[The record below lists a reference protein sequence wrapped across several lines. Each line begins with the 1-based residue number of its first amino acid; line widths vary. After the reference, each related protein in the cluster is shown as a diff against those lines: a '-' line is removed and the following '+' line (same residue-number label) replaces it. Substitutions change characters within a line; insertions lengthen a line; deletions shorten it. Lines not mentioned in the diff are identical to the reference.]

1 MSHDYLLA
9 GVGGQGVISL
19 GALLAAAGRRDG
31 LEVQLAEVHGMAQ
44 RGGAV
49 QAGLRLSDQPIHG
62 ALIPEGSARGI
73 LSTEPLEALRYL
85 GYLAPDGVV
94 VTAAEPEENIPDY
107 PPIERLHARLRALPH
122 AVLVEARRLAK
133 AAGSPRAA
141 NVVLAGA
148 ASPYLPIRFA
158 TLEAELQRAFAAKG
172 PQVVEI
178 NLRALHAGR
187 EAAAC
192 LVS

>member
-1 MSHDYLLA
+1 MIRDFVLA

-19 GALLAAAGRRDG
+19 GALLAAAGRSDG
-31 LEVQLAEVHGMAQ
+31 LVVQVAEVHGMAQ

-49 QAGLRLSDQPIHG
+49 QASLRLSDEPIHG
-62 ALIPEGSARGI
+62 ALIPEGTARGI
-73 LSTEPLEALRYL
+73 LSTEPLEGLRYL
-85 GYLAPDGVV
+85 HYLAPDGVL
-94 VTAAEPEENIPDY
+94 VTATEPEINIPDY
-107 PPIERLHARLRALPH
+107 PPIAELHARLRGLPG
-122 AVLVEARRLAK
+122 AVLVDAGRLARE
-133 AAGSPRAA
+133 AGSRKAT

-158 TLEAELQRAFAAKG
+158 TLEAELRRAFARKG
-172 PQVVEI
+172 QAVVEM

-192 LVS
+192 PAS

>member
-1 MSHDYLLA
+1 MTRDYVLA

-73 LSTEPLEALRYL
+73 LSTEPLEGLRYL
-85 GYLAPDGVV
+85 RYLAPNGVL
-94 VTAAEPEENIPDY
+94 VTATEPEVGMPEY
-107 PPIERLHARLRALPH
+107 PPIDELHARLRALPH
-122 AVLVEARRLAK
+122 AVLVDAVQLARE
-133 AAGSPRAA
+133 AGSRRAT

-148 ASPYLPIRFA
+148 ASPYMPIRFE
-158 TLEAELQRAFAAKG
+158 TLEAELHRVFAAKG
-172 PQVVEI
+172 NEVIEI

-192 LVS
+192 PAY

>member
-1 MSHDYLLA
+1 MRRDFVLC

-19 GALLAAAGRRDG
+19 GALLAAAGRGDG

-49 QAGLRLSDQPIHG
+49 QASLRLSDRPIHG
-62 ALIPEGSARGI
+62 ALIPEGRARGI
-73 LSTEPLEALRYL
+73 LSTEPLEGLRYL
-85 GYLAPDGVV
+85 HSLAPDGVL
-94 VTAAEPEENIPDY
+94 VTATEPEKNIPDY
-107 PPIERLHARLRALPH
+107 PPIEELHARLRSLPH
-122 AVLVEARRLAK
+122 SVLVDARSLARE
-133 AAGSPRAA
+133 AGSVKAT

-148 ASPYLPIRFA
+148 ASPHLPIRFES
-158 TLEAELQRAFAAKG
+158 LESQLERAFAAKG
-172 PQVVEI
+172 DEVVQM

-192 LVS
+192 SVA

>member
-1 MSHDYLLA
+1 MRHDFVLA

-49 QAGLRLSDQPIHG
+49 QASLRLSDEPIHG
-62 ALIPEGSARGI
+62 PLIPEGQASGI
-73 LSTEPLEALRYL
+73 LSTEPLEGLRYL
-85 GYLAPDGVV
+85 RYLAPDGVL
-94 VTAAEPEENIPDY
+94 VTASEPEENIPDY
-107 PPIERLHARLRALPH
+107 PPLEELHARLRALPN
-122 AVLVEARRLAK
+122 AVLVDARRLARQ
-133 AAGSPRAA
+133 AGSVKAT

-158 TLEAELQRAFAAKG
+158 TLEAELRLAFGAKG
-172 PQVVEI
+172 DEVVEM

-187 EAAAC
+187 EAVACPAA
-192 LVS
+192 

>member
-1 MSHDYLLA
+1 MIRDFVLA

-49 QAGLRLSDQPIHG
+49 QAALRLSDEPIHG
-62 ALIPEGSARGI
+62 ALIPEGRARGI
-73 LSTEPLEALRYL
+73 LSTEPLEGLRYL
-85 GYLAPDGVV
+85 RYLAPDGVL
-94 VTAAEPEENIPDY
+94 VTATEAESNMPDY
-107 PPIERLHARLRALPH
+107 PPLEELHSRLRGLPS
-122 AVLVEARRLAK
+122 AVLVDAVRLARE
-133 AAGSPRAA
+133 AGSRRAT

-158 TLEAELQRAFAAKG
+158 TLEAELHRAFAAKG
-172 PQVVEI
+172 NEVIDI

-192 LVS
+192 SAN

>member
-1 MSHDYLLA
+1 MRRDFVLA

-49 QAGLRLSDQPIHG
+49 QAALRLADGPIHG
-62 ALIPEGSARGI
+62 ALIPEGRARGI
-73 LSTEPLEALRYL
+73 LSTEPLEGLRYL
-85 GYLAPDGVV
+85 KYLAPDGVL
-94 VTAAEPEENIPDY
+94 VTATEPQKNFPDY
-107 PPIERLHARLRALPH
+107 PPLEELHARLRALPN
-122 AVLVEARRLAK
+122 AVLVDAVRLARE
-133 AAGSPRAA
+133 AGSRRAT

-148 ASPYLPIRFA
+148 ASPYLPIRFE
-158 TLEAELQRAFAAKG
+158 TLEAVLHDAFGAKG
-172 PQVVEI
+172 DEIVQI

-192 LVS
+192 PVG

>member
-1 MSHDYLLA
+1 MTRDFVLA

-49 QAGLRLSDQPIHG
+49 QASLRLSRQPIRG
-62 ALIPEGSARGI
+62 ALIPEGTAAGI
-73 LSTEPLEALRYL
+73 LSTEPLEGLRYL
-85 GYLAPDGVV
+85 RYLAPDGVL
-94 VTAAEPEENIPDY
+94 VTASEPEADIAGY
-107 PPIERLHARLRALPH
+107 PPVEELHARLRALPH
-122 AVLVEARRLAK
+122 AVLVDGGRLARL
-133 AAGSPRAA
+133 AGSRRAT

-158 TLEAELQRAFAAKG
+158 TLEAELHRAFAAKG
-172 PQVVEI
+172 KEVVEI

-192 LVS
+192 LAH

>member
-1 MSHDYLLA
+1 MTRDFVLA

-19 GALLAAAGRRDG
+19 GALLASAGRSDG

-49 QAGLRLSDQPIHG
+49 QASLRLSKEPIHG
-62 ALIPEGSARGI
+62 ALIPQGRARGI
-73 LSTEPLEALRYL
+73 LSTEPLESLRYL
-85 GYLAPDGVV
+85 HYLAPDGVL
-94 VTAAEPEENIPDY
+94 VTATEPEDNMPDY
-107 PPIERLHARLRALPH
+107 PPIDELHARLRGLPN
-122 AVLVEARRLAK
+122 AVLVDAVRLARE
-133 AAGSPRAA
+133 AGSRRAT

-148 ASPYLPIRFA
+148 ASPYLPIRFE
-158 TLEAELQRAFAAKG
+158 TLETELHRAFAAKG
-172 PQVVEI
+172 DEVVEI

-192 LVS
+192 PAL

>member
-1 MSHDYLLA
+1 MRRDFVLA

-19 GALLAAAGRRDG
+19 GALLAAAGRHDG

-49 QAGLRLSDQPIHG
+49 QAALRLADGPIHG
-62 ALIPEGSARGI
+62 ALIPEGRASGI
-73 LSTEPLEALRYL
+73 LSTEPLECLRYL
-85 GYLAPDGVV
+85 HYLAPDGVLV
-94 VTAAEPEENIPDY
+94 SATEPEENIPDY
-107 PPIERLHARLRALPH
+107 PPIDELLARLRELPH
-122 AVLVEARRLAK
+122 TVLVEARQLARE
-133 AAGSPRAA
+133 AGSVKVT

-148 ASPYLPIRFA
+148 ASPYLPIRFE
-158 TLEAELQRAFAAKG
+158 TLEGELERAFRAKG
-172 PQVVEI
+172 DNVVQM

-192 LVS
+192 PTT

>member
-1 MSHDYLLA
+1 MTEDFVLA

-19 GALLAAAGRRDG
+19 GALLAAAGRSDG

-49 QAGLRLSDQPIHG
+49 QAGLRLSDKPIHG
-62 ALIPEGSARGI
+62 ALIPEGRARGI
-73 LSTEPLEALRYL
+73 LSTEPLEGLRYL
-85 GYLAPDGVV
+85 RYLAPDGVL
-94 VTAAEPEENIPDY
+94 VTATEPEANIPDY
-107 PPIERLHARLRALPH
+107 PPIEELHARLNALPH
-122 AVLVEARRLAK
+122 AVLVDAVRLARQ
-133 AAGSPRAA
+133 AGSRRAT

-148 ASPYLPIRFA
+148 ASPYLPIRFE
-158 TLEAELQRAFAAKG
+158 TLEAELHRAFAAKG
-172 PQVVEI
+172 EAVIEI

-192 LVS
+192 PAL

>member
-1 MSHDYLLA
+1 MTRDFALA

-19 GALLAAAGRRDG
+19 GALLAAAGRSDG

-49 QAGLRLSDQPIHG
+49 QASLRLSDRPIHG
-62 ALIPEGSARGI
+62 ALIPEGRARGI
-73 LSTEPLEALRYL
+73 LSTEPLEGLRYL
-85 GYLAPDGVV
+85 HYLAPDGVL
-94 VTAAEPEENIPDY
+94 VTASEPVENMPGY
-107 PPIERLHARLRALPH
+107 PPIDDLHARLRGLPH
-122 AVLVEARRLAK
+122 AVLVDAVRLARE
-133 AAGSPRAA
+133 AGSRRAT

-148 ASPYLPIRFA
+148 ASPYLPIRFE
-158 TLEAELQRAFAAKG
+158 TLEAELHRAFAAKG
-172 PQVVEI
+172 DEVVEI

-192 LVS
+192 PAT

>member
-1 MSHDYLLA
+1 MISDYVLA

-49 QAGLRLSDQPIHG
+49 QAALRLSDRPIHG
-62 ALIPEGSARGI
+62 ALIPEGTARGI
-73 LSTEPLEALRYL
+73 LSTEPLEGLRYL
-85 GYLAPDGVV
+85 HYLAGDGVLI
-94 VTAAEPEENIPDY
+94 TASEPELNMDAY
-107 PPIERLHARLRALPH
+107 PPLEELHARIRGLPN
-122 AVLVEARRLAK
+122 AVLVEAVTLAREAGLRRAT
-133 AAGSPRAA
+133 

-148 ASPYLPIRFA
+148 ASPYLPIRFESLA
-158 TLEAELQRAFAAKG
+158 AELHHAFAAKG
-172 PQVVEI
+172 DEVIQM

-192 LVS
+192 PVA

>member
-1 MSHDYLLA
+1 M
-9 GVGGQGVISL
+9 GGQGVISL

-49 QAGLRLSDQPIHG
+49 QASLRLADSPIHG
-62 ALIPEGSARGI
+62 PLIPEGRASGI
-73 LSTEPLEALRYL
+73 LSTEPLEGLRYL
-85 GYLAPDGVV
+85 HYLAPDGVL
-94 VTAAEPEENIPDY
+94 VTATEPEQNIPDY
-107 PPIERLHARLRALPH
+107 PPLDELQARLRRLPL
-122 AVLVEARRLAK
+122 AVLVDARQLARQ
-133 AAGSPRAA
+133 AGSVRAT

-148 ASPYLPIRFA
+148 ASPYLPIRFE
-158 TLEAELQRAFAAKG
+158 TLEGELRRAFGAKG
-172 PQVVEI
+172 DEVVEM

-192 LVS
+192 PAT

>member
-1 MSHDYLLA
+1 MKKDFVLA
-9 GVGGQGVISL
+9 GVGGQGVVSL

-31 LEVQLAEVHGMAQ
+31 LEVQMAEVHGMAQ

-49 QAGLRLSDQPIHG
+49 QAALRLSSEPIHG
-62 ALIPEGSARGI
+62 ALIPEGTASGI

-85 GYLAPDGVV
+85 RYLAPDGVL
-94 VTAAEPEENIPDY
+94 VTASEPEANMPGY
-107 PPIERLHARLRALPH
+107 PPIEELHARLRALPH
-122 AVLVEARRLAK
+122 AVLVDAVRLARE
-133 AAGSPRAA
+133 AGSRRAT

-148 ASPYLPIRFA
+148 ASPYLPIRIE
-158 TLEAELQRAFAAKG
+158 TLEAAIGRAFAAKG
-172 PQVVEI
+172 AKVVEI

-192 LVS
+192 PAS